1 MLEAFQKVSSV
12 CITCRKRQGF
22 RPFTVAINAKLHE
35 EVKQFVDSDESNY
48 SGYKDFYEQAAREK
62 LEDERS
68 SDFDLTM
75 EEIKMLKNL
84 AKKELE
90 K

>member
-1 MLEAFQKVSSV
+1 MVKVRV
-12 CITCRKRQGF
+12 DENVKE
-22 RPFTVAINAKLHE
+22 KL
-35 EVKQFVDSDESNY
+35 KQFLEDSEEWSKQSEFVN
-48 SGYKDFYEQAAREK
+48 QAIREK

-68 SDFDLTM
+68 HDIDLTM

-84 AKKELE
+84 AKKESD